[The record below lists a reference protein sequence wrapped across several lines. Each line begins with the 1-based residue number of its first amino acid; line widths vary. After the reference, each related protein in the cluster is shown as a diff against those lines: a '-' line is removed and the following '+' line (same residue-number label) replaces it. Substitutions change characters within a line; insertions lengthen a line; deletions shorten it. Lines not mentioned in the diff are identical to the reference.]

1 MAPFGLM
8 TAGASWLAKSFSVF
22 SCTSTLA
29 RCSSVLSATYITPV
43 KYLSSQASGPPK
55 RPVSGYLRFLL
66 QQRPDI
72 TRHFP
77 GIKSTEIMRKG
88 AGQWVMLTP
97 EQKKPFNEAAQR
109 AREQFKVDLQRY
121 QALLTTEQFQ
131 QETQARMQRL
141 TKRRS
146 IIQKRELNTLGKPKR
161 SRNSLN
167 IFYSEHFLDARGLD
181 PKDKMKSLM
190 QDWKNISLHQKQIYT
205 QLAEDDKIR
214 YKNEMRLWEEHMVE
228 IGRPDLVRENILP
241 TKRKPAAKAQTI
253 KKGTKKVIDTVKK
266 ATASK
271 TVRSK

>member
-29 RCSSVLSATYITPV
+29 RCSSVLSAPHITPV

-55 RPVSGYLRFLL
+55 KPENGYLRFVL

-77 GIKSTEIMRKG
+77 GIKSAEIIRKI
-88 AGQWVMLTP
+88 AGQWRMLTP
-97 EQKKPFNEAAQR
+97 EQKKQ
-109 AREQFKVDLQRY
+109 AREQFKVDLHRY

-131 QETQARMQRL
+131 QETQEKKQRL
-141 TKRRS
+141 AKRRS
-146 IIQKRELNTLGKPKR
+146 TIQKRELNTLGKPKR
-161 SRNSLN
+161 NRIPIN
-167 IFYSEHFLDARGLD
+167 IFVSENFAEARGLT
-181 PKDKMKSLM
+181 PQDKMKSLV
-190 QDWKNISLHQKQIYT
+190 QDWRNISLHQKQ
-205 QLAEDDKIR
+205 DDKIR
-214 YKNEMRLWEEHMVE
+214 YKNEIRSWEEHMVE
-228 IGRPDLVRENILP
+228 IGRPDLVREKILP
-241 TKRKPAAKAQTI
+241 TKRKPAAKAQAI

-271 TVRSK
+271 TVR